1 MSSLVS
7 SLDKKLGMAQND
19 LLAAR
24 GQLYDGKSTSN
35 DDGHQALV
43 DVKVL
48 KVKLCLAESKSADS
62 RQEIS
67 SLHQKYASLE
77 QELLETKAVVDES
90 LKIRANLEKQYK
102 VDVQEMTKR
111 YEEELQSN
119 AVKAKVEAYLNELFD
134 EKDSLCAELEAAQAQ
149 LQAATA
155 AAPDVVHLL
164 TMHNE
169 SEQARRDLEIANTK
183 LVGELSQSLHV
194 LMEEMTAK
202 KLLENELST
211 CKETSTRQEEL
222 LKKELDTIRK
232 QKRLMERQHQVEI
245 ETLTVSIRE
254 QINARV
260 GEYVKH
266 LENECEGLTGQL
278 KATNAEIAR
287 LSKTTTTT
295 ATTATATATTI
306 ANKQSD
312 RKDSNSG
319 GMDSAVKI
327 DEDEVEWLRSQTGIS
342 REQAI
347 TWFQTKNR
355 RAQQQQQQQQPLTA
369 AAKTSYTTT
378 TATSTTAP
386 ISPTLTKDTV
396 TVSVKIAD
404 PDQEALEVALLLSEQ
419 EAKYGTNM
427 FDALGP
433 DDNTLIQAYMCQGFS
448 KEEAILIIFE
458 QKVAGNDTSS
468 HKQIMSMVSE
478 PCHVCICT
486 PFPIYYIFYFLAK
499 NNSSQDNRFGT
510 TVGLLR
516 IFNRKRIQH
525 RASDDVPRGQ
535 FM

>member
-1 MSSLVS
+1 
-7 SLDKKLGMAQND
+7 MAQND

-48 KVKLCLAESKSADS
+48 KVKLRLAESKSADS

-67 SLHQKYASLE
+67 SLYQKYASLE

-90 LKIRANLEKQYK
+90 LKIRANLEKQHK

-119 AVKAKVEAYLNELFD
+119 AVKAKVEAYLNELFV

-222 LKKELDTIRK
+222 LKKESDTIRK
-232 QKRLMERQHQVEI
+232 QKRLTERQHQVEI

-266 LENECEGLTGQL
+266 VEDECEG
-278 KATNAEIAR
+278 
-287 LSKTTTTT
+287 
-295 ATTATATATTI
+295 
-306 ANKQSD
+306 
-312 RKDSNSG
+312 
-319 GMDSAVKI
+319 
-327 DEDEVEWLRSQTGIS
+327 
-342 REQAI
+342 
-347 TWFQTKNR
+347 
-355 RAQQQQQQQQPLTA
+355 
-369 AAKTSYTTT
+369 
-378 TATSTTAP
+378 
-386 ISPTLTKDTV
+386 
-396 TVSVKIAD
+396 
-404 PDQEALEVALLLSEQ
+404 
-419 EAKYGTNM
+419 
-427 FDALGP
+427 
-433 DDNTLIQAYMCQGFS
+433 
-448 KEEAILIIFE
+448 
-458 QKVAGNDTSS
+458 
-468 HKQIMSMVSE
+468 
-478 PCHVCICT
+478 
-486 PFPIYYIFYFLAK
+486 
-499 NNSSQDNRFGT
+499 
-510 TVGLLR
+510 
-516 IFNRKRIQH
+516 
-525 RASDDVPRGQ
+525 
-535 FM
+535 